1 MTKNVLNL
9 IKAVNSWISDTQ
21 WLPST
26 RNMKKTTTR
35 QSMIKLFK
43 ICDEDNLE
51 SRNKEKIHSVGKNKG
66 DSRFLVRNTASEK
79 TVENLTSPERNESV
93 KLGFYTQ
100 QMSLINESKIKNYS
114 DTVKLKRCH
123 HIPWKMSNSSL

>member
-1 MTKNVLNL
+1 MTKIVLNL

-21 WLPST
+21 GLPST

-51 SRNKEKIHSVGKNKG
+51 SRNKEKIHSVGKK
-66 DSRFLVRNTASEK
+66 
-79 TVENLTSPERNESV
+79 
-93 KLGFYTQ
+93 
-100 QMSLINESKIKNYS
+100 
-114 DTVKLKRCH
+114 
-123 HIPWKMSNSSL
+123 

>member
-1 MTKNVLNL
+1 MTKIVLNL
-9 IKAVNSWISDTQ
+9 IKTVNSWISGTQ
-21 WLPST
+21 CLPST

-51 SRNKEKIHSVGKNKG
+51 SRNKEKIPSMGKNKG
-66 DSRFLVRNTASEK
+66 DSRVLVRNTTSEK
-79 TVENLTSPERNESV
+79 AVENLTSPERNASV

-123 HIPWKMSNSSL
+123 HTP